1 MWIKDLV
8 ERGYKRRAIILEGA
22 KRYFGQNLSRVHCL
36 DNNLFQ
42 IVFKKYGVDDKNGS
56 IDVPVGILHTRIF
69 SLHEHANEVNH
80 RTHGSGPNV

>member
-1 MWIKDLV
+1 METQIWIKELV

-42 IVFKKYGVDDKNGS
+42 IVFKKYGVDDKNGT
-56 IDVPVGILHTRIF
+56 IDVPVSIIIPPGELFMRCFRKKINIF
-69 SLHEHANEVNH
+69 IDC
-80 RTHGSGPNV
+80 